1 MLKATSGEIVVDN
14 TILNFKNIKQWQKKI
29 GYVPQ
34 SIFLSDETVR
44 ENIAY
49 GQRLEQID
57 EKKVNECVKLSNLEK
72 FVDELPK
79 GLDTII
85 GEKGIR
91 ISWRTETKVSD
102 CKNFVL
108 KP

>member
-14 TILNFKNIKQWQKKI
+14 TILNFKNIKQWQKI

-57 EKKVNECVKLSNLEK
+57 EKKLMNVL
-72 FVDELPK
+72 
-79 GLDTII
+79 
-85 GEKGIR
+85 
-91 ISWRTETKVSD
+91 
-102 CKNFVL
+102 NFL
-108 KP
+108 I